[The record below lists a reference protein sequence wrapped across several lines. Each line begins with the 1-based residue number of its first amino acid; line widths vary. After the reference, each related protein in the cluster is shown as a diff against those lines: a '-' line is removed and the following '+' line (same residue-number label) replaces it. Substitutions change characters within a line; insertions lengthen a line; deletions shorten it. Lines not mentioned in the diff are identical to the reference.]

1 MAIVLIRTLIIYLTL
16 LVTMRLLGKRQMGEL
31 ELSEL
36 VVASLMADLAA
47 HPLQDIGIPMINGL
61 VPVLTLFCCEVF
73 VSALTMKNIKLRAL
87 LFGKPSLIIQR
98 GKILQKEMHI
108 NRFTLEELMQELR
121 MQGIYDISRV
131 QYAVLETNGTLNVMP
146 CPEDKPATA
155 RMLGIKVEDESYPS
169 IVINQ
174 GRVLEN
180 NLKWLG
186 FDTNWLHKQLKSKG
200 FGPPESIYIM
210 VADRQG
216 RCYIAQ
222 REDINDT

>member
-1 MAIVLIRTLIIYLTL
+1 MAIVLIRTLIIYFTL

-73 VSALTMKNIKLRAL
+73 VAALTMKSIRLRSL
-87 LFGKPSLIIQR
+87 LFGRPSLIIQR
-98 GKILQKEMHI
+98 GKILQKEMHA
-108 NRFTLEELMQELR
+108 NRFTLDELMQELR

-146 CPEDKPATA
+146 YPEDKPATA
-155 RMLGIKVEDESYPS
+155 RMLGIAVDDESYPS
-169 IVINQ
+169 IVINN

-180 NLKWLG
+180 NLKVLG
-186 FDTNWLHKQLKSKG
+186 FDKNWHNKQLEREGSG
-200 FGPPESIYIM
+200 SPDSIYIM
-210 VADRQG
+210 VADRDG
-216 RCYIAQ
+216 HCYIA
-222 REDINDT
+222 RKEDINDT

>member
-73 VSALTMKNIKLRAL
+73 VSALTMKSIKLRAL

-155 RMLGIKVEDESYPS
+155 RMLGIAVEDESYPS

-186 FDTNWLHKQLKSKG
+186 FDRNWLDKQLKSEG
-200 FGPPESIYIM
+200 FGTAESIYIM

-216 RCYIAQ
+216 HCYIAR
-222 REDINDT
+222 RENINDT

>member
-1 MAIVLIRTLIIYLTL
+1 MAIILIRTLIVYFTL
-16 LVTMRLLGKRQMGEL
+16 LVTMRLLGKRQMGDL

-47 HPLQDIGIPMINGL
+47 HPLQDIGIPMINGI

-73 VSALTMKNIKLRAL
+73 VAALTMKSIKLRAL
-87 LFGKPSLIIQR
+87 LFGRPSMIIQH
-98 GKILQKEMHI
+98 GKILQKQMHA

-131 QYAVLETNGTLNVMP
+131 QYAILETNGTLNVMP
-146 CPEDKPATA
+146 YPEDKPATA
-155 RMLGIKVEDESYPS
+155 RMMGIAVEDESYPS

-186 FDTNWLHKQLKSKG
+186 FDANWLNKQLKNQG

-210 VADRQG
+210 VSDREG